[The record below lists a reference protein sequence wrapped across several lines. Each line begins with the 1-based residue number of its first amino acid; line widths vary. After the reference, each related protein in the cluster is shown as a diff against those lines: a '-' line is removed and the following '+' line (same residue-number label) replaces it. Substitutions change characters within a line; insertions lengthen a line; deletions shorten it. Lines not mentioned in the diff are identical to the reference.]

1 VKQQA
6 RQFGQTGILVDR
18 LTLMQTRQFSAT
30 KPDAMRDSILL
41 AAVTTAS
48 LFALRRPSFG
58 LLTFA
63 FLGFVGPQSYTWG
76 FGRTF
81 PFSQLVAVSTILGL
95 FVSYERKTLAICRE
109 TLLLILL
116 WGYFGV
122 STLSAFYPTE
132 ASEQFL
138 LVSKVFLMILV
149 ATVVINTEE
158 KLNTLIRVVGYSL
171 GFYGFKG
178 GLFAI
183 LSGGSLI
190 VWGPEDTF
198 LYANNSIG
206 LGLAMNIPILL
217 YLLRVEQASWLRWIL
232 RAALLL
238 TYPAIICTYSRGAWL
253 GMIMVTGMSLF
264 KSRKRFV
271 TMGLAGAV
279 IIALQI
285 AVPRISPDRL
295 QQRYD
300 SLVNYEDDSSAQS
313 RFWNWEFCKRVGLAR
328 PLSGGGF
335 NLYRLESYANFYP
348 EFLTQWPGKV
358 WSCHSTWLT
367 LFAEHGVPGF
377 VIWFTL
383 LIFCLIS
390 LRQIRAY
397 GKSTGSLYLSN
408 FVDMVETSLV
418 AYFVVGTF
426 IDAAYFD
433 IFYYFVAFII
443 IQKGMILRQK
453 RDATGSFR
461 PVEFARSLNIETA
474 VDARF
479 SCLSRRDLAVKE

>member
-1 VKQQA
+1 
-6 RQFGQTGILVDR
+6 
-18 LTLMQTRQFSAT
+18 
-30 KPDAMRDSILL
+30 MRDSILL
-41 AAVTTAS
+41 AVVAMAS

-63 FLGFVGPQSYTWG
+63 FLGFFGPQSYTWG

-81 PFSQLVAVSTILGL
+81 PFSQVVAVSTILGL
-95 FVSYERKTLAICRE
+95 FASSERKTPAIHRE

-116 WGYFGV
+116 WAYFGV
-122 STLSAFYPTE
+122 STLSALYPAE
-132 ASEQFL
+132 AAEQL
-138 LVSKVFLMILV
+138 LRVSKIFLMILV
-149 ATVVINTEE
+149 ATLVINTEE
-158 KLNTLIRVVGYSL
+158 KLHSLIRIIGYSL
-171 GFYGFKG
+171 GFYGLKG

-183 LSGGSLI
+183 ANGGAFM
-190 VWGPEDTF
+190 VWGPQDTF

-206 LGLAMNIPILL
+206 LGLAMNIPVLL
-217 YLLRVEQASWLRWIL
+217 YLLKLEQASWLRWIL
-232 RAALLL
+232 RSMLLF

-253 GMIMVTGMSLF
+253 GMIMVTAMSLF
-264 KSRKRFV
+264 KSRRRFV
-271 TMGLAGAV
+271 AIVLAGLVVLAP
-279 IIALQI
+279 QI
-285 AVPRISPDRL
+285 VPRIAPDRV

-300 SLVNYEDDSSAQS
+300 SLVNYEEDSSAQS

-358 WSCHSTWLT
+358 WSCHSSWLT
-367 LFAEHGVPGF
+367 LFAEHGIPGF

-383 LIFCLIS
+383 LICSLMS

-397 GKSTGSLYLSN
+397 GKGTGRLYLLN
-408 FVDMVETSLV
+408 FTDMVQSSLL

-443 IQKGMILRQK
+443 IQKGMILRQT
-453 RDATGSFR
+453 REA
-461 PVEFARSLNIETA
+461 ARSVAPLEFGRPLNTRTLL
-474 VDARF
+474 DTP
-479 SCLSRRDLAVKE
+479 

>member
-1 VKQQA
+1 
-6 RQFGQTGILVDR
+6 
-18 LTLMQTRQFSAT
+18 
-30 KPDAMRDSILL
+30 MRDSILL
-41 AAVTTAS
+41 AAVAMAS

-63 FLGFVGPQSYTWG
+63 FLGFVGPQSYMWG

-95 FVSYERKTLAICRE
+95 FASSERKTLPIHRE

-116 WGYFGV
+116 WAYFGV
-122 STLSAFYPTE
+122 STLSALYPAE
-132 ASEQFL
+132 ASEQLL

-149 ATVVINTEE
+149 ATLVINTEE
-158 KLNTLIRVVGYSL
+158 KLNSLIRIVGYSL

-183 LSGGSLI
+183 LSGGAFI

-206 LGLAMNIPILL
+206 LALAMNIPVLL
-217 YLLRVEQASWLRWIL
+217 YLLKVEQASWLRWIL
-232 RAALLL
+232 RSMLLL

-253 GMIMVTGMSLF
+253 GMIMVTAMSLF
-264 KSRKRFV
+264 KSRRRFV
-271 TMGLAGAV
+271 AIVLAGLVVLAV
-279 IIALQI
+279 QI
-285 AVPRISPDRL
+285 GPRIAPDRL
-295 QQRYD
+295 HQRYD
-300 SLVNYEDDSSAQS
+300 SLVNYEEDSSAQS
-313 RFWNWEFCKRVGLAR
+313 RFWNWEFCKRVGLAH

-367 LFAEHGVPGF
+367 LFAEHGLPGF

-383 LIFCLIS
+383 LICCLRS

-397 GKSTGSLYLSN
+397 GKSAGRLQLLN
-408 FVDMVETSLV
+408 FVDMVQNSLV

-443 IQKGMILRQK
+443 IQKGMILRQTMEAA
-453 RDATGSFR
+453 RPVA
-461 PVEFARSLNIETA
+461 PVEFGRPLNTGTL
-474 VDARF
+474 VDAR
-479 SCLSRRDLAVKE
+479 

>member
-1 VKQQA
+1 
-6 RQFGQTGILVDR
+6 
-18 LTLMQTRQFSAT
+18 
-30 KPDAMRDSILL
+30 MRDSILL
-41 AAVTTAS
+41 AAVAMAS

-63 FLGFVGPQSYTWG
+63 FLGFVGPQSYMWG

-81 PFSQLVAVSTILGL
+81 PFSQLVAVSTIVGL
-95 FVSYERKTLAICRE
+95 FASSERKTLTIHRE

-122 STLSAFYPTE
+122 STLSALYPAE

-138 LVSKVFLMILV
+138 LVAKVFLMIVV
-149 ATVVINTEE
+149 ATVVINTEQ
-158 KLNTLIRVVGYSL
+158 KLNALIRIIGYSL

-183 LSGGSLI
+183 LSGGALI

-198 LYANNSIG
+198 LYANNSVG
-206 LGLAMNIPILL
+206 LALAMNIPILL
-217 YLLRVEQASWLRWIL
+217 YLLKVEQASWLRWIL
-232 RAALLL
+232 RSALLL

-253 GMIMVTGMSLF
+253 GMIMVTAMSLF

-271 TMGLAGAV
+271 TMGLAGV
-279 IIALQI
+279 MILALQI

-367 LFAEHGVPGF
+367 LFAEHGIPGF

-383 LIFCLIS
+383 LICCLMS

-397 GKSTGSLYLSN
+397 GNRAGNLHLSN
-408 FVDMVETSLV
+408 LVDMIQNSLV

-443 IQKGMILRQK
+443 IQKGMILRQTMEAA
-453 RDATGSFR
+453 RSVT
-461 PVEFARSLNIETA
+461 PVEFGRPT
-474 VDARF
+474 
-479 SCLSRRDLAVKE
+479 SRYRNAS